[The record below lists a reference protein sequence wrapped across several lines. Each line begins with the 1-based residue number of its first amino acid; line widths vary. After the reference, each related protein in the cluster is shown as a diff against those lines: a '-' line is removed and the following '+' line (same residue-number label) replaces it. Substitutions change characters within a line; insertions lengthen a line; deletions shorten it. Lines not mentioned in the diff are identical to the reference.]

1 MGFLTLAGAISGAG
15 QAGQTAFQDMARFT
29 AADMMERRRQE
40 MDLQKQE
47 RMLEAQREMN
57 RETIAATSKEKGMD
71 RSLSRDLQS
80 TELQSR
86 EAIAQGQNE
95 TTTAIHKR
103 DREARSEEAKAAIL
117 SNEKIA
123 ELTTQANKDIAAGH
137 DANQKDIAKLN
148 AATNQSIQKADRL
161 MKKYEI
167 EQTAENSTKLATSRA
182 LTEIGNETTRLT
194 ALLANPMLDPA
205 TTKALQE
212 RLNKLERIHDAY
224 SRSMLPEGEKG
235 AAASTGQKT
244 LPPFQFPKGI
254 PAPSSGSL
262 KPAYPGAFNAPGV
275 KVLPLPGQAE
285 QDAMGRALNP

>member
-15 QAGQTAFQDMARFT
+15 QAGQAAFQDMARFT

-47 RMLEAQREMN
+47 RMLEAQRGMH
-57 RETIAATSKEKGMD
+57 RETIEATAKEKALD
-71 RSLSRDLQS
+71 RRLTLDAQS
-80 TELQSR
+80 TELNSR
-86 EAIAQGQNE
+86 EAIAQGANE
-95 TTTAIHKR
+95 TTMAVHKLDR
-103 DREARSEEAKAAIL
+103 DARSEDTKATIL
-117 SNEKIA
+117 SHEKIA

-148 AATNQSIQKADRL
+148 AATNQSIHKADRL

-167 EQTAENSTKLATSRA
+167 EMTSENATKLATKGA
-182 LTEIGNETTRLT
+182 LVEIGNETTRLT
-194 ALLANPMLDPA
+194 ALLANPMLDPE

-212 RLNKLERIHDAY
+212 RLQKLERMHDAY
-224 SRSMLPEGEKG
+224 SRSMLPEGEK
-235 AAASTGQKT
+235 AAATSKAQQA

-254 PAPSSGSL
+254 PAPSSGGS

-275 KVLPLPGQAE
+275 RVLPLPGQAE